1 MGKVEA
7 RIRVVV
13 HGVVILGKVDIS
25 QHAIKEY
32 FPKVHHAVF
41 MPFHVRFMGYAS
53 FTFMDLNDISVIADV
68 HGLVFNVQAPFVP
81 EKLPIH

>member
-1 MGKVEA
+1 
-7 RIRVVV
+7 
-13 HGVVILGKVDIS
+13 
-25 QHAIKEY
+25 
-32 FPKVHHAVF
+32 
-41 MPFHVRFMGYAS
+41 MGYAS